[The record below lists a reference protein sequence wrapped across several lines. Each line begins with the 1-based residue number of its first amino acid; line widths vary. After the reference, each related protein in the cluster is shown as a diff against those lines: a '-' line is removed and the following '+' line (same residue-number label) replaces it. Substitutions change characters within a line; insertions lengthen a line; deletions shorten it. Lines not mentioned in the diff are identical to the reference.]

1 MSGAMLCA
9 IPPTRSARLSRMD
22 YLLSILPVIVVGI
35 TLASLLIAQ
44 ARGHRADMHRLEAK
58 MDAKIDALEAKMDAK
73 IDALEA
79 KMDAKIDTLEAKMDA
94 KIDGLEEK
102 MDGRFEGLG
111 IELGSLRER
120 MAHLEGLM
128 NGLREAI
135 TGRKAA

>member
-1 MSGAMLCA
+1 ME
-9 IPPTRSARLSRMD
+9 
-22 YLLSILPVIVVGI
+22 YLLSILPIIVVGL
-35 TLASLLIAQ
+35 TLASLSIAQ
-44 ARGHRADMHRLEAK
+44 ARGHRADMHRLEAR
-58 MDAKIDALEAKMDAK
+58 MDAKIDALETKMDTR

-79 KMDAKIDTLEAKMDA
+79 KMDTRIDALEAKMDTR
-94 KIDGLEEK
+94 IDALEAK

-128 NGLREAI
+128 DGLREAI

>member
-1 MSGAMLCA
+1 ME
-9 IPPTRSARLSRMD
+9 
-22 YLLSILPVIVVGI
+22 YLLSILPIIVVGL
-35 TLASLLIAQ
+35 TLASLSIAQ
-44 ARGHRADMHRLEAK
+44 ARGHRADMHRLEAR
-58 MDAKIDALEAKMDAK
+58 MDAKIDALEAKMDTR

-79 KMDAKIDTLEAKMDA
+79 KMDTRIDALEA
-94 KIDGLEEK
+94 K

-128 NGLREAI
+128 DGLREAI

>member
-44 ARGHRADMHRLEAK
+44 ARGHRADMHR
-58 MDAKIDALEAKMDAK
+58 LEAKMDAK